1 MDYNNIVRKQL
12 ILKERDC
19 GMTVKELRLKT
30 GMNRTEFSDY
40 LKIPYQT
47 VKNWENGISECK
59 PMILRGMYY
68 ELLVKKK
75 IIRNDINMTNITYAG
90 RILTEQEVRAVREAL
105 CDINYYDVA
114 DDAERIQEWL
124 EDDTIFICECRNK
137 RKAACVLVECDDAAV
152 YIDNLES
159 LSKEEIK
166 EQLE

>member
-1 MDYNNIVRKQL
+1 
-12 ILKERDC
+12 
-19 GMTVKELRLKT
+19 MTVKELRRKT
-30 GMNRTEFSDY
+30 GMNRKEFSDY

-47 VKNWENGISECK
+47 LKNWESGISECK
-59 PMILRGMYY
+59 PVVLRGMYY

-105 CDINYYDVA
+105 NNINYYDVA
-114 DDAERIQEWL
+114 DDAERMQEWL
-124 EDDTIFICECRNK
+124 EDDTISICECRNK
-137 RKAACVLVECDDAAV
+137 RKAVWVLVECDEAAV

-159 LSKEEIK
+159 LSKNEIK

>member
-1 MDYNNIVRKQL
+1 
-12 ILKERDC
+12 
-19 GMTVKELRLKT
+19 MTVKELRRKT
-30 GMNRTEFSDY
+30 GMNRKEFSDY

-47 VKNWENGISECK
+47 VKNWESGISECK
-59 PMILRGMYY
+59 PMVLRGMYY

-105 CDINYYDVA
+105 NNINYYDIA
-114 DDAERIQEWL
+114 DDAERMQEWL
-124 EDDTIFICECRNK
+124 EDDTISICECRNK
-137 RKAACVLVECDDAAV
+137 RKAVWVLVECDEAAV

-159 LSKEEIK
+159 LSKNEIK

>member
-1 MDYNNIVRKQL
+1 MV
-12 ILKERDC
+12 
-19 GMTVKELRLKT
+19 
-30 GMNRTEFSDY
+30 
-40 LKIPYQT
+40 
-47 VKNWENGISECK
+47 
-59 PMILRGMYY
+59 LRGMYY

-90 RILTEQEVRAVREAL
+90 RIITEQEVRAVREAL

-137 RKAACVLVECDDAAV
+137 RKAVCVLVECDEAAV

>member
-1 MDYNNIVRKQL
+1 
-12 ILKERDC
+12 
-19 GMTVKELRLKT
+19 MTVKELRRKT
-30 GMNRTEFSDY
+30 GMNRKEFSDY

-47 VKNWENGISECK
+47 VKNWESGISECK
-59 PMILRGMYY
+59 SMVLRGMYY

-105 CDINYYDVA
+105 NNINYYDVA
-114 DDAERIQEWL
+114 DDAERMQEWL
-124 EDDTIFICECRNK
+124 EDDTISICECRNK
-137 RKAACVLVECDDAAV
+137 RKAVWVLVECDEAAV

-159 LSKEEIK
+159 LSKNEIK

>member
-1 MDYNNIVRKQL
+1 
-12 ILKERDC
+12 
-19 GMTVKELRLKT
+19 MTVKELRRKT
-30 GMNRTEFSDY
+30 GMNRKEFSDY

-47 VKNWENGISECK
+47 LKNWESGISECK
-59 PMILRGMYY
+59 PVVLRGMYY

-105 CDINYYDVA
+105 NNINYYDVA
-114 DDAERIQEWL
+114 DDAERMQEWL
-124 EDDTIFICECRNK
+124 EDDTISICECRNK
-137 RKAACVLVECDDAAV
+137 RKAVWVLVECDEAAV

>member
-1 MDYNNIVRKQL
+1 
-12 ILKERDC
+12 
-19 GMTVKELRLKT
+19 MTVKELRLKT

-114 DDAERIQEWL
+114 D